1 MSPGLSLDSIV
12 PSSSFSEILP
22 LATHRIVLGYSVPPF
37 PHLHRILAANT
48 IEEHPVKLIEQNTNP
63 FMACAHESAIKDSS
77 KMASD
82 PSTGALERELMRLLE
97 EEQ

>member
-1 MSPGLSLDSIV
+1 MI

-48 IEEHPVKLIEQNTNP
+48 IEEHLVKLIEQKTHL
-63 FMACAHESAIKDSS
+63 FMAYAHESAIKDSS
-77 KMASD
+77 QMASD
-82 PSTGALERELMRLLE
+82 PSTASLERELMRLLE